1 MPEFSVPTK
10 VGPLGLSVNAGQTL
24 VFLGANGAGKT
35 RLGVKIEEEI
45 REGVHRVG
53 AHRSLTLNTKVPPPS
68 YDVALRRLF
77 FGNDQGTADYRHGH
91 RWGSKPAVSLLS
103 DFDHVV
109 AALYADENRT
119 AVQHRQAHLL
129 DAAAVPPKTKLD
141 VLKSIWSG
149 LLPHREL
156 IILDADIRVR
166 PTDAPDGAPDYDAG
180 DLSDGERVIFYLI
193 GQCLLANAGIIIVD
207 EPELHINK
215 AVLAKLW
222 DLIEATR
229 TDCGFIYLTHDL
241 EFTASRRGAARYAL
255 RGYETVDGQPQWDID
270 EIPEGTGLSEEV
282 VSKIVGSRQPVLF
295 VEGDGGSLDSA
306 IYRRVFG
313 GMTVIPIGDCDGVIH
328 AVSTF
333 RKHAALHRVGCAGV
347 IDADGREASEIAELD
362 TRGIYVLAVSEVENV
377 LLLPGPFMALARLL
391 QFDTKAAEAALEA
404 LKLAVFTAAQNDLQ
418 RFCIDYTR
426 RRIDAQMKRIG
437 LLARDVATLNAE
449 FGTGV
454 GQIDVSAIY
463 AEVEGRI
470 GQMLREADYEGV
482 LSIFDHKGLL
492 SDAARILGL
501 RGLRDLEEF
510 IGRSLRSEAGQEL
523 HDSLIAVL
531 PTPVPS

>member
-1 MPEFSVPTK
+1 MADFSVPTK
-10 VGPLGLSVNAGQTL
+10 AGPLGLSVSAGHTL

-35 RLGVKIEEEI
+35 RLGVNIEDQI

-77 FGNDQGTADYRHGH
+77 FGYDEGNADYRHGH

-141 VLKSIWSG
+141 VLKTIWTD

-156 IILDADIRVR
+156 IVLDADIRVR
-166 PTDAPDGAPDYDAG
+166 PHEAPPESPDYDAG

-193 GQCLLANAGIIIVD
+193 GQCLLANSGIIIVD

-215 AVLAKLW
+215 AILSKLW
-222 DLIEATR
+222 DLIEASR
-229 TDCGFIYLTHDL
+229 ADCGFIYLTHDL
-241 EFTASRRGAARYAL
+241 EFAASRRGAARYAL
-255 RGYETVDGQPQWDID
+255 RGYETVAGQPQWDID

-313 GMTVIPIGDCDGVIH
+313 DMTVIPIGDCDGVIH

-333 RKHAALHRVGCAGV
+333 RKHAALHRVGCAGI
-347 IDADGREASEIAELD
+347 IDADGREAAEIAELD
-362 TRGIYVLAVSEVENV
+362 ARGIYVLAVSEIENV
-377 LLLPGPFMALARLL
+377 LLLPRPFAALAKLL
-391 QFDTKAAEAALEA
+391 QFDEEAAAAALDALKAA
-404 LKLAVFTAAQNDLQ
+404 VFIAAQNDLQ

-426 RRIDAQMKRIG
+426 RRIDAQVKRIG
-437 LLARDVATLNAE
+437 LSARDVATLEAE
-449 FGTGV
+449 FGNGV
-454 GQIDVSAIY
+454 GQIDVKAIY
-463 AEVEGRI
+463 EEVEGRI
-470 GQMLREADYEGV
+470 KQMVDDADYEGV

-510 IGRSLRSEAGQEL
+510 IGRSLRNEAGQEL
-523 HDSLIAVL
+523 HDALVAVL
-531 PTPVPS
+531 PTPAPS

>member
-1 MPEFSVPTK
+1 MANFSIPTK
-10 VGPLGLSVNAGQTL
+10 AGLIRLDVEAGQTL

-35 RLGVKIEEEI
+35 RLGVKIESDVQ
-45 REGVHRVG
+45 EGVHRVG

-77 FGNDQGTADYRHGH
+77 FGYDEGHAGH
-91 RWGSKPAVSLLS
+91 RAGNRWQGKPAVSLLS

-119 AVQHRQAHLL
+119 AVQHRQAHIL
-129 DAAAVPPKTKLD
+129 DAAAIPPKTKLD
-141 VLKSIWSG
+141 VLKSIWAG

-166 PTDAPDGAPDYDAG
+166 PTDAAPDTPDYDAG
-180 DLSDGERVIFYLI
+180 ELSDGERVIFYLI

-207 EPELHINK
+207 EPELHINR

-222 DLIEATR
+222 DLIEASR

-241 EFTASRRGAARYAL
+241 EFAASRRGAARYAL
-255 RGYETVDGQPQWDID
+255 RSYETVNGQPQWDID

-313 GMTVIPIGDCDGVIH
+313 DMTVIPIGDCEGVIH

-333 RKHAALHRVGCAGV
+333 RKHAALHRVGCAGI
-347 IDADGREASEIAELD
+347 IDADGREAAEIADLD
-362 TRGIYVLAVSEVENV
+362 ARGIYVLAVSEVENV
-377 LLLPGPFMALARLL
+377 LLLPGPFVALAKLL
-391 QFDTKAAEAALEA
+391 QFDDQAALAALDALKAA
-404 LKLAVFTAAQNDLQ
+404 VFAAAQNDLQ

-437 LLARDVATLNAE
+437 LSARDVATLNTE
-449 FGTGV
+449 FNNGV

-463 AEVEGRI
+463 GQVEGRI
-470 GQMLREADYEGV
+470 SQMLNEADYEGV

-492 SDAARILGL
+492 SDAARILGV
-501 RGLRDLEEF
+501 RGLRELEEF

-523 HDSLIAVL
+523 HDALIAVL
-531 PTPVPS
+531 PTPEPS

>member
-1 MPEFSVPTK
+1 MANFSVPTAAGP
-10 VGPLGLSVNAGQTL
+10 VGMAVEPGGTL

-35 RLGVKIEEEI
+35 RLGVKIETEI
-45 REGVHRVG
+45 REGVHRIG

-77 FGNDQGTADYRHGH
+77 FGYDDGDADYRNGH
-91 RWGSKPAVSLLS
+91 RWQGKPAVSLLS
-103 DFDHVV
+103 DFDYLV

-119 AVQHRQAHLL
+119 AVLHRQAHLL

-156 IILDADIRVR
+156 IVLDADIQVR
-166 PTDAPDGAPDYDAG
+166 PSGAAPNTPDYDAG

-222 DLIEATR
+222 DMIEASR
-229 TDCGFIYLTHDL
+229 IDCGFIYLTHDL
-241 EFTASRRGAARYAL
+241 EFAASRRGAVRYAL
-255 RGYETVDGQPQWDID
+255 RSYETVNGQPQWEID
-270 EIPEGTGLSEEV
+270 EVPEGTGLSEEV

-313 GMTVIPIGDCDGVIH
+313 EMTVIPIGDCDGVVH

-333 RKHAALHRVGCAGV
+333 RKHAALHRVGCAGI
-347 IDADGREASEIAELD
+347 IDADGREGVEVDELAG
-362 TRGIYVLAVSEVENV
+362 RGIYVLAVSEVENV
-377 LLLPGPFMALARLL
+377 LLLPGPFSALAKLL
-391 QFDTKAAEAALEA
+391 QFDEQAATAALEA
-404 LKLAVFTAAQNDLQ
+404 LKGVVFNKAQDGLQ

-426 RRIDAQMKRIG
+426 RRIDSQMKRIG
-437 LLARDVATLNAE
+437 LAANDVTALDAE
-449 FGTGV
+449 FVNSV
-454 GQIDVSAIY
+454 GQIDVNGIY
-463 AEVEGRI
+463 VEIEGRI
-470 GQMLREADYEGV
+470 RQMLDTADYEGV

-501 RGLRDLEEF
+501 RGLRELEEF

-523 HDSLIAVL
+523 HNALIAVL
-531 PTPVPS
+531 PVPVPS

>member
-1 MPEFSVPTK
+1 MANFSVPTK
-10 VGPLGLSVNAGQTL
+10 NGLLGLVVEAGHTL

-35 RLGVKIEEEI
+35 RLGVKIEAEL
-45 REGVHRVG
+45 REGAHRVG

-77 FGNDQGTADYRHGH
+77 YGYDEGQAGHRDGH
-91 RWGSKPAVSLLS
+91 RWQRKPAVSLLS

-119 AVQHRQAHLL
+119 AVQHRQAHLR
-129 DAAAVPPKTKLD
+129 DSAAVPPKTKLD

-166 PTDAPDGAPDYDAG
+166 PTDAAPDTPDYDAG
-180 DLSDGERVIFYLI
+180 ELSDGERVIFYLI

-222 DLIEATR
+222 DLIETSR

-241 EFTASRRGAARYAL
+241 EFAASRRGAARYAL
-255 RGYETVDGQPQWDID
+255 RGYETVNNQPSWEID
-270 EIPEGTGLSEEV
+270 EVPDGTGLSEEV

-306 IYRRVFG
+306 IYRRVFAD
-313 GMTVIPIGDCDGVIH
+313 MTVIPVGDCDGVIH

-333 RKHAALHRVGCAGV
+333 RKHAALHRVGCAGI
-347 IDADGREASEIAELD
+347 IDADGRQDGEITELD
-362 TRGIYVLAVSEVENV
+362 GRGIAVLAVSEVENV
-377 LLLPGPFMALARLL
+377 LLLPGPYVALAKLL
-391 QFDTKAAEAALEA
+391 QFDDLAAAAALDT
-404 LKLAVFTAAQNDLQ
+404 LKLAVFAAAENDLQ

-437 LLARDVATLNAE
+437 LSARDVETLHTE
-449 FGTGV
+449 FGNSV
-454 GQIDVSAIY
+454 SQIDVSAIY
-463 AEVEGRI
+463 AEIESRI
-470 GQMLREADYEGV
+470 RQILNEKDYEGA

-492 SDAARILGL
+492 SDAAKILGL

-523 HDSLIAVL
+523 HDALIAAL